1 VLLVADSLSYTD
13 MSAAAAKPLL
23 AAPKIWP
30 QVYHRPWAMAAA
42 LVIADLCTLSVAVA
56 AGFGAWAL
64 VNPLIP
70 PMNNAMLLA
79 PASTIAALAFSGL
92 YPGIGLTAVQHIRRC
107 WRSITLVYLLLT
119 ATMFVTRS
127 SVADSR
133 GAFLFS
139 WAFSLILVPLSRWC
153 CGSFLGGRSWWGVP
167 VMVIGAGSTG
177 RAVIRNLKANK
188 ILGYRPV
195 ACLEDDL
202 HKHGSCEGVPVV
214 GTLSDAKFVAKT
226 YGAQYAIVA
235 IPGMP
240 RERLIW
246 NLRTWSRIFPN
257 IMIVPN
263 LAGVASL
270 WTEPRDLG
278 GVLGLEIR
286 HNLLNPINQ
295 RTKRALDIA
304 VSALGLIAVAPLLAL
319 CALWIKRVSPS
330 NPFYRQEREGK
341 DGRTL
346 RVLKLR
352 TMYPKADL
360 MLEEHLAADPH
371 AREEW
376 NRFCKL
382 KKDPRILPGV
392 GNFLRKTSLD
402 ELPQLWNVLKGEMS
416 LVGPRPFPSYHNR
429 RFDPDFH
436 SLRVQVTPGLTGL
449 WQVSA
454 RSDGDLNVQASLDGY
469 YIRNWSLWLD
479 LYILIRTV
487 RTVLAQEGS
496 Y

>member
-1 VLLVADSLSYTD
+1 MA
-13 MSAAAAKPLL
+13 SAAQTIRAPERAAR
-23 AAPKIWP
+23 
-30 QVYHRPWAMAAA
+30 VHHRAFSMAIV
-42 LVIADLCTLSVAVA
+42 LVIADLVTLTAAVA
-56 AGFGAWAL
+56 AGFRVWAL
-64 VNPLIP
+64 FNPLIP
-70 PMNNAMLLA
+70 PLKSAMLLA

-92 YPGIGLTAVQHIRRC
+92 YPGVGLTAVQHIRRY

-119 ATMFVTRS
+119 AAMFVTRS

-139 WAFSLILVPLSRWC
+139 WAFSLILVPMSRWS
-153 CGSFLGGRSWWGVP
+153 CGHVFAGRSWWGAP
-167 VMVIGAGSTG
+167 TIVIGAGATG
-177 RAVIRNLKANK
+177 CAVIRNLNANRV
-188 ILGYRPV
+188 LGYCPV
-195 ACLEDDL
+195 ACLDDDFR
-202 HKHGSCEGVPVV
+202 KHGICEGVPVV
-214 GTLSDAKFVAKT
+214 GTLGSAEFAARIF
-226 YGAQYAIVA
+226 GAQYAMIA
-235 IPGMP
+235 IPEMP
-240 RERLIW
+240 REQLIGY
-246 NLRTWSRIFPN
+246 LRSWSRIFPN
-257 IMIVPN
+257 ILIVPN
-263 LAGVASL
+263 LAGIASL

-286 HNLLNPINQ
+286 HNLLNPVNQ
-295 RTKRALDIA
+295 AIKRVLDVT
-304 VSALGLIAVAPLLAL
+304 VSALGLFAVAPLLAL
-319 CALWIKRVSPS
+319 CAIWIKKVSPTS
-330 NPFYRQEREGK
+330 PFYRQEREGK
-341 DGRTL
+341 DGRAL
-346 RVLKLR
+346 HVLKLR

-360 MLEEHLAADPH
+360 MLEEHLLANPQ

-376 NRFCKL
+376 NRYCKL

-429 RFDPDFH
+429 RFDPDIR

-454 RSDGDLNVQASLDGY
+454 RSDGDLEVQAALDAY

>member
-1 VLLVADSLSYTD
+1 MASATQTIRVRE
-13 MSAAAAKPLL
+13 SAA
-23 AAPKIWP
+23 
-30 QVYHRPWAMAAA
+30 QVFHQPFAMAAT
-42 LVIADLCTLSVAVA
+42 LVIADLCALSLAVT
-56 AGFGAWAL
+56 AGFRLWAM
-64 VNPLIP
+64 VNPSIP
-70 PMNNAMLLA
+70 PLNSAMLLA
-79 PASTIAALAFSGL
+79 PASTIAALGFSGM

-107 WRSITLVYLLLT
+107 WRSISLVYLLLT
-119 ATMFVTRS
+119 AAIFVTRTS
-127 SVADSR
+127 HTDSR

-139 WAFSLILVPLSRWC
+139 WAFSLILVPVGRWL
-153 CGSFLGGRSWWGVP
+153 CGHFLAGRSWWGVP
-167 VMVIGAGSTG
+167 VMVVGAGSTG
-177 RAVIRNLKANK
+177 RAVIRNLRANQ
-188 ILGYRPV
+188 ILGYCPV
-195 ACLEDDL
+195 ACLDDDPR
-202 HKHGSCEGVPVV
+202 KHGVCEGVPVV
-214 GTLSDAKFVAKT
+214 GTLSDAEFVSQSH
-226 YGAQYAIVA
+226 GAQYAIIA
-235 IPGMP
+235 IPGMS

-246 NLRTWSRIFPN
+246 YLRSWSRIFPN
-257 IMIVPN
+257 ILIVPN

-286 HNLLNPINQ
+286 HNLLNPVNQ

-304 VSALGLIAVAPLLAL
+304 VSALGLIALAPLLAF
-319 CALWIKRVSPS
+319 CALWIKRVSPTS
-330 NPFYRQEREGK
+330 PFYRQEREGK

-352 TMYPKADL
+352 TMYPKAEL
-360 MLEEHLAADPH
+360 MLEEHLADDPR

-392 GNFLRKTSLD
+392 GHFLRKTSLD

-454 RSDGDLNVQASLDGY
+454 RSNGDLEVQAALDSY

-479 LYILIRTV
+479 IYILMRTV
-487 RTVLAQEGS
+487 RTVLSQEGS